1 MRKHMGAYKCIYSQV
16 NTQLHMWDCTRTYT
30 GASAAMCTCTHTPK
44 HRLGYCWENGFRGPM
59 AAAVVPCLWLRHSH
73 VDN

>member
-44 HRLGYCWENGFRGPM
+44 HRLGYCW
-59 AAAVVPCLWLRHSH
+59 
-73 VDN
+73 D